1 MNASAEDGA
10 AKSKKVIKRPRA
22 TKAAAAPKEVA
33 ETKEVAAPKVAKPRG
48 RPAKAKAAPEASHE
62 PSLFES
68 HSHQSA
74 PAVERSP
81 EPAREQNRERAP
93 ERDFTAAPVEREQR
107 ESRDDLSE
115 RDQRQVRDQSNQSGH
130 AGQSDQSDSF
140 SSRDNSASSE
150 RSSNVRSSDDRPA
163 SERPVFV
170 PSSESGRDQ
179 SFAPPSA
186 GYSDNQG
193 SGGEGGSNDGGGY
206 SEGQNAPSSEQGGQS
221 SDGGTD
227 SNNNANSDGGGN
239 GGNTGNSGA
248 GNAGGGGGNG
258 APGGGFQQGAAVED
272 DRGPWWKR
280 KKDKKN
286 KWKENKPHGGGQQ
299 HGQGGG
305 GPRQGGHG
313 GGHGGHNAAPLHP
326 PQPPPPVFVPHYGDL
341 PDPVRFADLDA
352 LDALAAELKSGTG
365 GETIFVDQI
374 YSLNLFEL
382 IQTARR
388 LGVVIEGT
396 PNRLQVLEVIF
407 IHAAQQKIPLV
418 DRGWVDLTDKGHGF
432 IVHSQLNYRLYPE
445 DTYISEALIKRY
457 GLKRGHQ
464 IEVVV
469 QSPQGTDRCPSAVGV
484 TSVMGKEPNAIIS
497 LTPFEELVP
506 YYPLQR
512 ILLEAPEIHKDI
524 AMRAVDL
531 LTPIGF
537 GQRGLL
543 VAPPRT
549 GKTVLLQNI
558 ANSISHNF
566 PEKKLILLL
575 IDERPEEVTDFKR
588 HTTGEVVSSTFDE
601 APESHVHAA
610 EMVIE
615 KARRLVEQGEH
626 VVILLD
632 SITRLARAY
641 NALAA
646 NSGKI
651 MSGGVEANALQKP
664 KRFFGSARNI
674 EGGGSI
680 TIIGTALIDT
690 GSRMDE
696 VIFEEFKGTGNMEL
710 HLDRGLSDK
719 RIFPAI
725 NIDRSGTR
733 KEELIYH
740 PEEMQRVYGLRRAM
754 QGIPPVEAMDMLIQ
768 RLKKTKTNAEF
779 LMSLSR

>member
-1 MNASAEDGA
+1 MDESDLNASAETGA
-10 AKSKKVIKRPRA
+10 GKPKKTTKRAPRA
-22 TKAAAAPKEVA
+22 AS
-33 ETKEVAAPKVAKPRG
+33 VAAPKKTRATAKG
-48 RPAKAKAAPEASHE
+48 RTSKVSGKGTEGTNE
-62 PSLFES
+62 PTLFES
-68 HSHQSA
+68 APPPAAVIEPVREERQTPVVREEPPRADPVEVA
-74 PAVERSP
+74 PA
-81 EPAREQNRERAP
+81 PAERA
-93 ERDFTAAPVEREQR
+93 
-107 ESRDDLSE
+107 
-115 RDQRQVRDQSNQSGH
+115 
-130 AGQSDQSDSF
+130 
-140 SSRDNSASSE
+140 
-150 RSSNVRSSDDRPA
+150 
-163 SERPVFV
+163 VFV
-170 PSSESGRDQ
+170 PSSDRSASVDESAPDRSEVSDQ
-179 SFAPPSA
+179 A
-186 GYSDNQG
+186 
-193 SGGEGGSNDGGGY
+193 GGEPSVPQH
-206 SEGQNAPSSEQGGQS
+206 SSAPSQEPSHS
-221 SDGGTD
+221 
-227 SNNNANSDGGGN
+227 
-239 GGNTGNSGA
+239 
-248 GNAGGGGGNG
+248 GNG
-258 APGGGFQQGAAVED
+258 AGQPGGFPQGGPDE

-286 KWKENKPHGGGQQ
+286 KWKDKHQPH
-299 HGQGGG
+299 GG
-305 GPRQGGHG
+305 GPRQGGHQ
-313 GGHGGHNAAPLHP
+313 HP
-326 PQPPPPVFVPHYGDL
+326 PQPPPPVLAPVHYGDL
-341 PDPVRFADLDA
+341 PDPARFADQATLDT
-352 LDALAAELKSGTG
+352 LAATLLTG
-365 GETIFVDQI
+365 NGEAPIRVDEI
-374 YSLNLFEL
+374 YALNLFEL
-382 IQTARR
+382 TGYARKV
-388 LGVVIEGT
+388 GVVFEGT
-396 PNRLQVLEVIF
+396 PNRLQLLEKIF
-407 IHAAQQKIPLV
+407 LHAAEKQVPII
-418 DRGWVDLTDKGHGF
+418 DRGLVDLTDKGYGF
-432 IVHSQLNYRLYPE
+432 IVHEQANYRLYPE
-445 DTYISEALIKRY
+445 STYLPEALIKRY
-457 GLKRGHQ
+457 ALKRGHHV
-464 IEVVV
+464 EVVV
-469 QSPQGTDRCPSAVGV
+469 QSPKSGDRCPAAVGIK
-484 TSVMGKEPNAIIS
+484 TVMGKGPEEAS
-497 LTPFEELVP
+497 KLTPFEELVP

-524 AMRAVDL
+524 SMRAVDL

-588 HTTGEVVSSTFDE
+588 HTKGEVVSSTFDE

-651 MSGGVEANALQKP
+651 MSGGVEATALQKP

-740 PEEMQRVYGLRRAM
+740 PEELLRVYGLRRAM

>member
-1 MNASAEDGA
+1 MDDSDLNVSAKASASKTKKTTKRAPKA
-10 AKSKKVIKRPRA
+10 ASAAAPKKARVTKPRA
-22 TKAAAAPKEVA
+22 TKASRASESAGA
-33 ETKEVAAPKVAKPRG
+33 EQ
-48 RPAKAKAAPEASHE
+48 

-68 HSHQSA
+68 APVAVVHS
-74 PAVERSP
+74 PAP
-81 EPAREQNRERAP
+81 EPAPVVIERASAP
-93 ERDFTAAPVEREQR
+93 ERFEPV
-107 ESRDDLSE
+107 
-115 RDQRQVRDQSNQSGH
+115 V
-130 AGQSDQSDSF
+130 
-140 SSRDNSASSE
+140 
-150 RSSNVRSSDDRPA
+150 
-163 SERPVFV
+163 ERPVFT
-170 PSSESGRDQ
+170 PSVDRSA
-179 SFAPPSA
+179 SFDAPPPAHPPVSEQA
-186 GYSDNQG
+186 DGSSYSGQNDQAPQQ
-193 SGGEGGSNDGGGY
+193 SEGGS
-206 SEGQNAPSSEQGGQS
+206 APQQ
-221 SDGGTD
+221 
-227 SNNNANSDGGGN
+227 
-239 GGNTGNSGA
+239 
-248 GNAGGGGGNG
+248 GGGGQQPG
-258 APGGGFQQGAAVED
+258 AFQQGGGGED

-286 KWKENKPHGGGQQ
+286 KWKDKHGGG
-299 HGQGGG
+299 GQGGG
-305 GPRQGGHG
+305 RHG
-313 GGHGGHNAAPLHP
+313 GQPHAQHPAHP
-326 PQPPPPVFVPHYGDL
+326 PQPPPPVLAPVHYGDL
-341 PDPVRFADLDA
+341 PDPARFADLVA
-352 LDALAAELKSGTG
+352 LDALAATLATG
-365 GETIFVDQI
+365 NGDTPIRVDQI
-374 YSLNLFEL
+374 FAYTVFEL
-382 IQTARR
+382 TAYARK
-388 LGVVIEGT
+388 LGVEFQGT
-396 PNRLQVLEVIF
+396 LTRLQLLEAVF
-407 IHAAQQKIPLV
+407 IHAFEKQIPIV
-418 DRGWVDLTDKGHGF
+418 DRGLVELTDKGYGF
-432 IVHSQLNYRLYPE
+432 VVHEQNNYRLYPE
-445 DTYISEALIKRY
+445 STYLPESLIKRY
-457 GLKRGHQ
+457 TLKRGHHV
-464 IEVVV
+464 EVVV
-469 QSPQGTDRCPSAVGV
+469 QAPQSGDRCAAVV
-484 TSVMGKEPNAIIS
+484 AIKTVMGKAPEEAS
-497 LTPFEELVP
+497 KLTPFEELVP
-506 YYPLQR
+506 YYPLER

-524 AMRAVDL
+524 SMRAVDL

-566 PEKKLILLL
+566 PDKKLILLL

-588 HTTGEVVSSTFDE
+588 HTKGEVVSSTFDE

-615 KARRLVEQGEH
+615 KSRRLVEQGEH

-651 MSGGVEANALQKP
+651 MSGGVEATALQKP

-740 PEEMQRVYGLRRAM
+740 PEELARVYGLRRAM

-779 LMSLSR
+779 LLSLSR

>member
-1 MNASAEDGA
+1 MDESDLNASAEAG
-10 AKSKKVIKRPRA
+10 KGKTKKTTKRAPRA
-22 TKAAAAPKEVA
+22 AS
-33 ETKEVAAPKVAKPRG
+33 VAAPKKTRTTKA
-48 RPAKAKAAPEASHE
+48 RPAKASAANAAHEADQ
-62 PSLFES
+62 PSLFERAS
-68 HSHQSA
+68 SSER
-74 PAVERSP
+74 PAASEQIREERV
-81 EPAREQNRERAP
+81 
-93 ERDFTAAPVEREQR
+93 APVET
-107 ESRDDLSE
+107 
-115 RDQRQVRDQSNQSGH
+115 
-130 AGQSDQSDSF
+130 
-140 SSRDNSASSE
+140 
-150 RSSNVRSSDDRPA
+150 PA
-163 SERPVFV
+163 LPPAVIPVTERPVFV
-170 PSSESGRDQ
+170 PSTDKPVSSYSSEGGFPSSDSNAATMNPAPEPSGASQ
-179 SFAPPSA
+179 SNEPVSA
-186 GYSDNQG
+186 NQG
-193 SGGEGGSNDGGGY
+193 SG
-206 SEGQNAPSSEQGGQS
+206 Q
-221 SDGGTD
+221 T
-227 SNNNANSDGGGN
+227 
-239 GGNTGNSGA
+239 SGFQA
-248 GNAGGGGGNG
+248 G
-258 APGGGFQQGAAVED
+258 APADD

-286 KWKENKPHGGGQQ
+286 NKWRDKHSHGGG
-299 HGQGGG
+299 GGG
-305 GPRQGGHG
+305 GGGRQSGHQ
-313 GGHGGHNAAPLHP
+313 HP
-326 PQPPPPVFVPHYGDL
+326 PQPPPPVLAPVHYGDL
-341 PDPVRFADLDA
+341 PDPARFADLTA
-352 LDALAAELKSGTG
+352 LDALAASLQTG
-365 GETIFVDQI
+365 NGDAPIQIYQI
-374 YSLNLFEL
+374 YSLNLFDL
-382 IQTARR
+382 IVFARKI
-388 LGVVIEGT
+388 GIPFEGT
-396 PNRLQVLEVIF
+396 PNRLQMLEAIF
-407 IHAAQQKIPLV
+407 IHAAEKQIPLV
-418 DRGWVDLTDKGHGF
+418 DRGLVDLTDKGYGF
-432 IVHSQLNYRLYPE
+432 IVHEHSNYRLYPE
-445 DTYISEALIKRY
+445 STYLPEVLIKRY
-457 GLKRGHQ
+457 ALKRGHHV
-464 IEVVV
+464 EVVV
-469 QSPQGTDRCPSAVGV
+469 QAPQSGDRCAAVVGIK
-484 TSVMGKEPNAIIS
+484 TVMGKSPDEVS
-497 LTPFEELVP
+497 QLTPFEELVP

-524 AMRAVDL
+524 SMRAVDL

-549 GKTVLLQNI
+549 GKTVILQSI

-588 HTTGEVVSSTFDE
+588 HTKGEVVSSTFDE

-651 MSGGVEANALQKP
+651 MSGGVEATALQKP

-740 PEEMQRVYGLRRAM
+740 PEEMLRVYGLRRAM
-754 QGIPPVEAMDMLIQ
+754 QGIPPVEAMDMFIQ

-779 LMSLSR
+779 LMSLNR

>member
-1 MNASAEDGA
+1 MDDSDLNASAATGPG
-10 AKSKKVIKRPRA
+10 KPKKTTKRAP
-22 TKAAAAPKEVA
+22 KAVTAAAPKKGRA
-33 ETKEVAAPKVAKPRG
+33 TKGRSAKSAG
-48 RPAKAKAAPEASHE
+48 ASGGSDE
-62 PSLFES
+62 PGLFES
-68 HSHQSA
+68 SA
-74 PAVERSP
+74 PAPVVVHTEPVREERPAPVFVE
-81 EPAREQNRERAP
+81 
-93 ERDFTAAPVEREQR
+93 AAP
-107 ESRDDLSE
+107 
-115 RDQRQVRDQSNQSGH
+115 
-130 AGQSDQSDSF
+130 
-140 SSRDNSASSE
+140 
-150 RSSNVRSSDDRPA
+150 PA
-163 SERPVFV
+163 AERPVFV
-170 PSSESGRDQ
+170 PSSERSPAIE
-179 SFAPPSA
+179 SAPASYNA
-186 GYSDNQG
+186 DAS
-193 SGGEGGSNDGGGY
+193 S
-206 SEGQNAPSSEQGGQS
+206 APSEPSQS
-221 SDGGTD
+221 QESAPAD
-227 SNNNANSDGGGN
+227 N
-239 GGNTGNSGA
+239 GSS
-248 GNAGGGGGNG
+248 
-258 APGGGFQQGAAVED
+258 PQQGGGFQQGGATEE

-286 KWKENKPHGGGQQ
+286 KWKDKHAHGGG
-299 HGQGGG
+299 GGG
-305 GPRQGGHG
+305 GGGRPGGHP
-313 GGHGGHNAAPLHP
+313 HHP
-326 PQPPPPVFVPHYGDL
+326 PQPPPPVLAPVHYGDL
-341 PDPVRFADLDA
+341 PDPARFADLTA
-352 LDALAAELKSGTG
+352 LDALAASLQAGNG
-365 GETIFVDQI
+365 DAPIHVDQI
-374 YSLNLFEL
+374 YAYSLFEL
-382 IQTARR
+382 TAFARK
-388 LGVVIEGT
+388 LGVPFEGT
-396 PNRLQVLEVIF
+396 LNRLQMLETIF
-407 IHAAQQKIPLV
+407 IHAAGKQIPLV
-418 DRGWVDLTDKGHGF
+418 DRGLVDLTDKGYGF
-432 IVHSQLNYRLYPE
+432 VVHEQANYRLYPE
-445 DTYISEALIKRY
+445 STYMPEALIKRY
-457 GLKRGHQ
+457 GLKRGHHV
-464 IEVVV
+464 EVIV
-469 QSPQGTDRCPSAVGV
+469 QSPQPGDRCPAVVGIK
-484 TSVMGKEPNAIIS
+484 TVMGNAPEEAS
-497 LTPFEELVP
+497 RLTAFEELVP

-524 AMRAVDL
+524 SMRAVDL

-558 ANSISHNF
+558 ANSITHNF
-566 PEKKLILLL
+566 PDKKLILLL

-588 HTTGEVVSSTFDE
+588 HTKGEVVSSTFDE

-615 KARRLVEQGEH
+615 KSRRMVEQGEH

-651 MSGGVEANALQKP
+651 MSGGVEATALQKP

-740 PEEMQRVYGLRRAM
+740 PEEMLRVYGLRRAM

>member
-1 MNASAEDGA
+1 MDDSDLNASAETGVKKTKKT
-10 AKSKKVIKRPRA
+10 AKRAPRA
-22 TKAAAAPKEVA
+22 TAVATADAVPKKTRTSKARGSKPGASSAESVEQTSLFEPSASAPAPAPAPVAAAPEP
-33 ETKEVAAPKVAKPRG
+33 APVP
-48 RPAKAKAAPEASHE
+48 
-62 PSLFES
+62 F
-68 HSHQSA
+68 SA
-74 PAVERSP
+74 PP
-81 EPAREQNRERAP
+81 
-93 ERDFTAAPVEREQR
+93 
-107 ESRDDLSE
+107 
-115 RDQRQVRDQSNQSGH
+115 
-130 AGQSDQSDSF
+130 
-140 SSRDNSASSE
+140 
-150 RSSNVRSSDDRPA
+150 
-163 SERPVFV
+163 ERPVFT
-170 PSSESGRDQ
+170 PSVDRSASYDAPAPAHEPSEQTDSGSREPVSYSASPD
-179 SFAPPSA
+179 APAS
-186 GYSDNQG
+186 
-193 SGGEGGSNDGGGY
+193 SG
-206 SEGQNAPSSEQGGQS
+206 EQGGAQPS
-221 SDGGTD
+221 
-227 SNNNANSDGGGN
+227 GGGFQP
-239 GGNTGNSGA
+239 
-248 GNAGGGGGNG
+248 AGGGG
-258 APGGGFQQGAAVED
+258 AED

-286 KWKENKPHGGGQQ
+286 KWKDKQ
-299 HGQGGG
+299 
-305 GPRQGGHG
+305 GHG
-313 GGHGGHNAAPLHP
+313 GGGRHGGAPHAQHP
-326 PQPPPPVFVPHYGDL
+326 PQPPPPVLAPVHYGDL
-341 PDPVRFADLDA
+341 PDPARFADIEA
-352 LDALAAELKSGTG
+352 LDALAATLATG
-365 GETIFVDQI
+365 NGDAPVAVDQI
-374 YSLNLFEL
+374 FAYTVFEL
-382 IQTARR
+382 TAYARK
-388 LGVVIEGT
+388 LGLEFQGT
-396 PNRLQVLEVIF
+396 LTRLQLLEAIF
-407 IHAAQQKIPLV
+407 IYAAEKQIPVV
-418 DRGWVDLTDKGHGF
+418 DRGLVEITDKGYGF
-432 IVHSQLNYRLYPE
+432 IVHEKNNYRLYPE
-445 DTYISEALIKRY
+445 STYLPETLIKRY
-457 GLKRGHQ
+457 SLRRGHH
-464 IEVVV
+464 IEAIV
-469 QSPQGTDRCPSAVGV
+469 QYPQSGDRCAAVAGIK
-484 TSVMGKEPNAIIS
+484 TVMGKDPAEAS
-497 LTPFEELVP
+497 KLTPFEELVP

-524 AMRAVDL
+524 SMRAVDL

-588 HTTGEVVSSTFDE
+588 HTKGEVVSSTFDE

-615 KARRLVEQGEH
+615 KSRRLVEQGEH

-651 MSGGVEANALQKP
+651 MSGGVEATALQKP

-740 PEEMQRVYGLRRAM
+740 PEELLRVYGLRRAM

-779 LMSLSR
+779 LLSLSR